1 MYVLSVNTHWECVGC
16 KYLWECTYHVYPLE
30 KVVMEN
36 ERIIFFM
43 KAYVHKSTNPVI
55 EFPIMQLVTQHYLE
69 ICINMVN
76 HISQD

>member
-43 KAYVHKSTNPVI
+43 KAYNYVHKKYQSSN
-55 EFPIMQLVTQHYLE
+55 
-69 ICINMVN
+69 
-76 HISQD
+76 